1 MLVFATWALPPRRRW
16 LISFLSIAY
25 EIAVR
30 IAGSD
35 AGQPGPRS
43 ATAGLREQ
51 PPFLIDWSKSVLGDQ
66 FGRRNSYRRAGMAA
80 TWSPRSWTFGMSES
94 WRSNAR
100 SISPARKPAIIASG
114 SPYHLNTTE
123 SRYAGL
129 LVPKPLYWSLRTSRS
144 SACGVTDSNLN
155 GPGTGSLA
163 MSLTLKPLPLTWSAI
178 GIFDR

>member
-1 MLVFATWALPPRRRW
+1 MAW
-16 LISFLSIAY
+16 
-25 EIAVR
+25 R

-43 ATAGLREQ
+43 WTAGLREQ
-51 PPFLIDWSKSVLGDQ
+51 PPFFFAESKSVFGDQ

-114 SPYHLNTTE
+114 SPYHLNTTA
-123 SRYAGL
+123 SRLDGL
-129 LVPKPLYWSLRTSRS
+129 EVR
-144 SACGVTDSNLN
+144 G
-155 GPGTGSLA
+155 
-163 MSLTLKPLPLTWSAI
+163 
-178 GIFDR
+178 FE